1 MGSMK
6 LEQHLYFP
14 SGLKISSRTERLHS
28 AWVRSKSGGKI
39 LAMRLARH
47 WEDRSLSPASRGWW
61 AGQRQS
67 SLVSKSEALAP
78 VVSASTVLISSS
90 PHASRGHTKPRH
102 PSSPAGEP
110 AVQKLRCGQEVPPS
124 QVHWV
129 SEHQEEIK
137 MSNEV
142 SNELIDH
149 RASNDIVESKDNP
162 R

>member
-110 AVQKLRCGQEVPPS
+110 AVPGAERKQTTRSLRTISISCSCRHLHTERPGTLS
-124 QVHWV
+124 RLAFLC
-129 SEHQEEIK
+129 ST
-137 MSNEV
+137 
-142 SNELIDH
+142 
-149 RASNDIVESKDNP
+149 
-162 R
+162 